1 MSAMQQEAPASA
13 LSLNPDSADN
23 SDACNQPLQKPCQS
37 VEILTA
43 NVRVADSGQ
52 ENLMWSDRSAT
63 ANIVSCMT
71 IPNVA
76 GNSWMLSSNEAII
89 EIRILVLNSVVD
101 DYDDIV
107 FAQVG

>member
-1 MSAMQQEAPASA
+1 MTLVTSPFRSHTNQWKFL
-13 LSLNPDSADN
+13 LS
-23 SDACNQPLQKPCQS
+23 
-37 VEILTA
+37 VH
-43 NVRVADSGQ
+43 VRVADSGQ

-63 ANIVSCMT
+63 ANIVSYMT
-71 IPNVA
+71 VPNVA
-76 GNSWMLSSNEAII
+76 GNLWMLSSNEAII